1 MWLNGVESFEWEI
14 HAKIKVTGYERNVSE
29 LNDCYLGPKI
39 NVYIGKYTY
48 FNVFLRQTWT
58 TGYLY
63 STLL

>member
-48 FNVFLRQTWT
+48 FNV
-58 TGYLY
+58 
-63 STLL
+63 